1 MRTNSG
7 VKPKMKGNAV
17 FTALLF
23 LLCTLSAFC
32 TDFMSFEHWVPEP
45 VEWAVPEPVE
55 WAHDPTT
62 PRPHDLDTLILGGEI
77 IEIKQKAI
85 KTDTDSLAEAR
96 KKDVVKIRSP
106 YLISIGAH
114 AGLSAGF
121 FNISSLGD
129 TLTSVNEFLD
139 LKNKVQVNSHF
150 GLDVRLPIYT
160 GLDLGVGYY
169 FNAISLEGMQ
179 IDESTLCPEEERVSF
194 ENRNGQ
200 LWQNYVVF
208 IDPGY
213 ETREDQ
219 VTLNS
224 YEIKLRTREIPISL
238 RYNFSIPDS
247 PLSFF
252 IGGGI
257 VFRNTSK
264 IEGLPMST
272 YLLNESGN
280 WTRFFFSDSE
290 IVTQSRIYLFDA
302 GARYS
307 LTASLSASVDLGFNT
322 KQKELSTSGLYNWDW
337 SSAYLRVGVIK
348 SFDLFKPASLFS
360 K

>member
-23 LLCTLSAFC
+23 LLCTLPAFSHSPILP
-32 TDFMSFEHWVPEP
+32 FSHSPILPFSHSPIHP
-45 VEWAVPEPVE
+45 FSHFP
-55 WAHDPTT
+55 
-62 PRPHDLDTLILGGEI
+62 DTLILGGEI

-114 AGLSAGF
+114 TGLSAGF

-129 TLTSVNEFLD
+129 TLTSVNEFLE

-150 GLDVRLPIYT
+150 GLDVRLPIYK

-169 FNAISLEGMQ
+169 FNAISLEVMQ

-194 ENRNGQ
+194 ENRGGQ

-219 VTLNS
+219 VT
-224 YEIKLRTREIPISL
+224 E
-238 RYNFSIPDS
+238 
-247 PLSFF
+247 
-252 IGGGI
+252 
-257 VFRNTSK
+257 
-264 IEGLPMST
+264 
-272 YLLNESGN
+272 
-280 WTRFFFSDSE
+280 
-290 IVTQSRIYLFDA
+290 A

-307 LTASLSASVDLGFNT
+307 LTASLSASVDLGYNT
-322 KQKELSTSGLYNWDW
+322 KQKELSTSGLHNWDW